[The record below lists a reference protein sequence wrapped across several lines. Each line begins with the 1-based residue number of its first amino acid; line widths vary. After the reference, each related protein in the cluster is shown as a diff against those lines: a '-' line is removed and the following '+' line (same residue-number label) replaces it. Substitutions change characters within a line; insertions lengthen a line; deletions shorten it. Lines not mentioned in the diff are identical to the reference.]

1 MNLGISGKTALV
13 TGGAQGIGEA
23 ITRALV
29 AEGVKV
35 SFTTRDPDACRRI
48 ETETGALGY
57 VGSLEAVREVFLMDV
72 DILVNN
78 AGATLDVKD
87 PYCSRDDLRK
97 VMELNF
103 EIPRELAH
111 RAIKNNMRQKRW
123 GRIVNITSCGGMENR
138 GPVAFCCAK
147 AALTAYT
154 RSMGRVLAIEEPG
167 IVMSAVYPGVVYTSG
182 GHWEKIMKE
191 RPEHWEHYKKEIP
204 VGRFGE
210 PYEIANQV
218 AFLCSE
224 LASFHHGAIIGVD
237 GGLSKGFA
245 HHL

>member
-1 MNLGISGKTALV
+1 MNLGLQGKTALV

-23 ITRALV
+23 ITKGLLS
-29 AEGVKV
+29 EGCEVI
-35 SFTTRDPDACRRI
+35 FTTRDP
-48 ETETGALGY
+48 GALARMEACGAK
-57 VGSLEAVREVFLMDV
+57 GILTDLEDLDIGGI

-78 AGATLDVKD
+78 AGSTLSVKN
-87 PYCSRDDLRK
+87 PHCSTEELRK
-97 VMELNF
+97 VMRLNF
-103 EIPRELAH
+103 EIPRELVEMVLPH
-111 RAIKNNMRQKRW
+111 MQFKKW

-138 GPVAFCCAK
+138 GPVTFCCAK

-154 RSMGRVLAIEEPG
+154 RSMGRVLALECPG
-167 IVMSAVYPGVVYTSG
+167 VVMSAVYPGVVYTAG
-182 GHWEKIMKE
+182 GHWENILKE
-191 RPEHWEHYKKEIP
+191 RPEHWEKYKKEIP

-218 AFLCSE
+218 VYLCSDI
-224 LASFHHGAIIGVD
+224 ASFHHGAIIGVD

>member
-1 MNLGISGKTALV
+1 MNLGLKGKSALV
-13 TGGAQGIGEA
+13 TGGAQGIGDA
-23 ITRALV
+23 ITKALLE
-29 AEGVKV
+29 EGCNVR
-35 SFTTRDPDACRRI
+35 FTTRDP
-48 ETETGALGY
+48 GALARMETFGAKGILTDLEDLD
-57 VGSLEAVREVFLMDV
+57 VGGV

-78 AGATLDVKD
+78 AGSTLSVQD
-87 PYCSRDDLRK
+87 PHCSTEELRK
-97 VMELNF
+97 VMRLNF
-103 EIPRELAH
+103 EIPRELVEMVLPH
-111 RAIKNNMRQKRW
+111 MRHQKW

-138 GPVAFCCAK
+138 GPVTFCCAK

-167 IVMSAVYPGVVYTSG
+167 IVMTAVYPGVVYTEG
-182 GHWEKIMKE
+182 GHWEKILKE
-191 RPEHWEHYKKEIP
+191 RPEHWQGYKKEIP

-218 AFLCSE
+218 VFLCST

>member
-1 MNLGISGKTALV
+1 MNLGLRGKKALV

-23 ITRALV
+23 IVKAL
-29 AEGVKV
+29 ADEGCDVFHT
-35 SFTTRDPDACRRI
+35 SRNRSGINTD
-48 ETETGALGY
+48 
-57 VGSLEAVREVFLMDV
+57 LENFSSNGV

-78 AGATLDVKD
+78 AGATLDIKD
-87 PYCSRDDLRK
+87 PHASTEDYRK
-97 VMELNF
+97 VMRLNF
-103 EIPRELAH
+103 EIPRELTEKALPH
-111 RAIKNNMRQKRW
+111 MKTKKW
-123 GRIVNITSCGGMENR
+123 GRIVNITSCSGMENR

-154 RSMGRVLAIEEPG
+154 KSMGRVLAIEEPG
-167 IVMSAVYPGVVYTSG
+167 IVMTAVYPGVVYTAG
-182 GHWEKIMKE
+182 GHWEKILVE
-191 RPEHWEHYKKEIP
+191 RPEHWQMYKQEIP

-218 AFLCSE
+218 VFLCSE

-245 HHL
+245 QHL